1 MKPPADSLIVPRQ
14 RRSPLAVVSG
24 VLSSHRA
31 YSARNLAIT
40 AFVLGLSFL
49 VFFPPFPS
57 MPSAALD
64 PSWRMAL
71 NEAWARD
78 FNFARDVVFTYGP
91 YAFLETGQYGP
102 GTYRALL
109 WCSLLLGTALLLL
122 LRYLEPD
129 ERTTYR
135 TPIILLAL
143 VVSGYTSSPDVRFL
157 CFAFLLLVAA
167 ARPPRAGVAGG
178 ERSPLLRAPVVLNL
192 ASFCLGLVC
201 LVKATYFVEVA
212 VVGALSMV
220 ALCTTGRRSL
230 AVGIMVSFAVGLTL
244 FWLLAGQHLADLP
257 GFFSNQARM
266 AAGYG
271 EAMSTVGS
279 LLPPALFLLAAVPL
293 AVAVGCDLR
302 PADITKGAVACGMA
316 VTLFVAF
323 KEGFVRE
330 DPWHVMTAAEV
341 LLILPWCWRL
351 ERAGVWQAVQTA
363 AAAVAVIV
371 FGVMYPNALSVP
383 ATDLEAYLQCSDR
396 GPIVC
401 PTHGGWL
408 DRSYALSLAQIR
420 AQVPMPQVQGTVD
433 VYTERQSLAIANG
446 FRWDPRPVMQ
456 SYGAYTPALARM
468 NAEHLTGAKAPD
480 GVLFGLEAIDQRLPA
495 LADGP
500 SWPILLTRYGLKGI
514 GIPVASKKEIPLVFY
529 LKRKPDWQRIS
540 VARTPLLQERLGL
553 GQVLKLPKSDSAL
566 FAQIDIR
573 QNLLGKLADLL
584 FDGPRLYIQL
594 EFPDGHMEHYRLV
607 AGAARAGFVISPV
620 VIDSTNF
627 VVLSDLEVRPT
638 LAARRPVAFWLRSTR
653 SGWLVW
659 THPATVRISGLRETR
674 D

>member
-1 MKPPADSLIVPRQ
+1 MTPLLGWLAAPARLRP
-14 RRSPLAVVSG
+14 G
-24 VLSSHRA
+24 VH
-31 YSARNLAIT
+31 SARNLAVT
-40 AFVLGLSFL
+40 AFLLGLSFL

-78 FNFARDVVFTYGP
+78 FNFARDLVFTYGP
-91 YAFLETGQYGP
+91 YAFLETGQYHP

-129 ERTTYR
+129 ERTTFR
-135 TPIILLAL
+135 TPVVLFAL

-157 CFAFLLLVAA
+157 CFAFLLLTAA
-167 ARPPRAGVAGG
+167 ARPPRARVDGG
-178 ERSPLLRAPVVLNL
+178 ERSPFLRGSVVLNL

-201 LVKATYFVEVA
+201 LVKATYLVEVT
-212 VVGALSMV
+212 VVGALSLI
-220 ALCTTGRRSL
+220 ALYTTGRRPL
-230 AVGIMVSFAVGLTL
+230 AVGIAVSFALGLTL

-257 GFFSNQARM
+257 GFFGNQAQM

-271 EAMSTVGS
+271 EAMSTAGS
-279 LLPPALFLLAAVPL
+279 LLPAALFLLAAIPL
-293 AVAVGCDLR
+293 AVAVKRGLQPPDMV
-302 PADITKGAVACGMA
+302 KGAAAAGMA

-323 KEGFVRE
+323 KEAFVRE

-351 ERAGVWQAVQTA
+351 ERAGVWQTAQTA
-363 AAAVAVIV
+363 AAAAAVIV
-371 FGVMYPNALSVP
+371 FIVMYPEALSVP
-383 ATDLEAYLQCSDR
+383 GADLEGYLQCSDR

-401 PTHGGWL
+401 PTHAGWL
-408 DRSYALSLAQIR
+408 DESYELSLARIR
-420 AQVPMPQVQGTVD
+420 AQLPMPPVQGTVD

-456 SYGAYTPALARM
+456 SYGAYTPALARL

-480 GVLFGLEAIDQRLPA
+480 GVFFGLEAIDERLPA

-500 SWPILLTRYGLKGI
+500 SWPILLTEYGVKAV
-514 GIPVASKKEIPLVFY
+514 GIPASLKKGMPLVFY

-540 VARTPLLQERLGL
+540 VARTPLLQQSVGL
-553 GQVLKLPKSDSAL
+553 GQVLKLPQTDAPL

-573 QNLLGKLADLL
+573 QNPLGKLADLL
-584 FDGPRLYIQL
+584 LDGPRLYIQF
-594 EFPDGHMEHYRLV
+594 EFADGHMEHYRLV
-607 AGAARAGFVISPV
+607 PGAARAGFILSPV
-620 VIDSTNF
+620 VTDSTNF
-627 VVLSDLEVRPT
+627 VVLSDLQLRPA

-659 THPATVRISGLRETR
+659 THAATIKITELRETH